1 MRGRGKKNMKL
12 GTSTKMHFRSPVV
25 PLSQRRTV
33 AEIQNHPAK
42 KKENYLVINGQK
54 NKSN

>member
-1 MRGRGKKNMKL
+1 MKL